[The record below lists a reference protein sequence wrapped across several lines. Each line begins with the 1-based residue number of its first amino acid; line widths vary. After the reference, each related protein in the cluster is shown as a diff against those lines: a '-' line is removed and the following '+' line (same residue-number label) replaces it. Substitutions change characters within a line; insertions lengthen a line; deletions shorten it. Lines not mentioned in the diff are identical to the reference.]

1 MRLSIIILKGTEFKR
16 KKKKII
22 ELLLVSRVL
31 TLKKQ
36 NKNQFSSLPTT
47 KKNSYLAENK
57 KCFSWFFQTTRS
69 SLDTLLLLLIT
80 QLLQNQALFH
90 YKHNKRT
97 NKQV

>member
-47 KKNSYLAENK
+47 KKKFLPS
-57 KCFSWFFQTTRS
+57 
-69 SLDTLLLLLIT
+69 
-80 QLLQNQALFH
+80 
-90 YKHNKRT
+90 
-97 NKQV
+97 

>member
-47 KKNSYLAENK
+47 KKNSYLAEK
-57 KCFSWFFQTTRS
+57 KMF
-69 SLDTLLLLLIT
+69 LLVFP
-80 QLLQNQALFH
+80 NH
-90 YKHNKRT
+90 
-97 NKQV
+97 